1 MPVASAFGKEVRRQI
16 SSSLGRFLAIAIMA
30 ALGCGFYAGLRMT
43 PIDMALSADSYLDE
57 TNSSDLRVASSLGLD
72 EDSLD
77 LLRGIEG
84 VSGVQGQRR
93 ADAFAQVDGSRYV
106 VRVHELDMDAARASD
121 CSSGAAAT
129 SGDADYIDR
138 PVLVEGAWPAA
149 DDECVLG
156 ADAVL
161 DHPAAVG
168 LTVEIVQMKDDVADT
183 FVVQKFKVVG
193 LVRSSA
199 YLSTSDM
206 GSSDLGDGNIDDY
219 LYVGRGAFAD
229 DVPYASALVTVAGAK
244 ELSYPSDAYDAR
256 VGEVAGRIEALKGRL
271 ADVRLSSVKA
281 DAQAQLDEKKADFE
295 RERDEA
301 NKKLDEAKA
310 QLDSSKAELDA
321 SEEKLVQGKETLD
334 ATRAELLSNQE
345 QLAAKAAEL
354 DAARAQLAAQRAQA
368 KEELD
373 AAQAQ
378 AGMLSGSAR
387 TAALA
392 QVSER
397 RTQAQAEF
405 DAAQAKLDAASAQI
419 EQAAMQ
425 LSAGFAA
432 YADGVATSDAGVASW
447 EEGYAKW
454 LSGLSEYESSRSE
467 ADAKFA
473 DAEREIASAQAN
485 IDAVETP
492 DLYVL
497 DRSKNEGTASFK
509 ADSER
514 MDKIAQVFPLIF
526 FLVAALV
533 SLTTMTRMV
542 DEERL
547 VIGTHK
553 ALGYTGARIAS
564 KYLVYALVASLAGCI
579 VGMAALTQFLPRFII
594 DAYSIVY
601 ALPVCLSPIDIP
613 LAALAAGLAIGI
625 TLLATLGAVA
635 ASLRETPAALL
646 LPRAPKPGKRIL
658 LERVRPLWRRF
669 SFSAKVTARNLFR
682 YKQRF
687 FMAVVGIAG
696 CTALLL
702 TGLGLHDGIN
712 DIIDKQFG
720 ELNAYNLTVQLDE
733 GAGEESHEALNR
745 ALSDSSLVERFTQA
759 GQERVL
765 VECDGVADEQTTF
778 VVPADPLGFSDYV
791 RLRERVGGEALS
803 LFADGAIV
811 SEKLA
816 SQAGVQ
822 VGDTLRFFVQDDAG
836 ERTGQVRELRVCG
849 ICEYYTGNYA
859 FMTSAV
865 YEEAMGVAP
874 EMNSVFASAPG
885 DQAARTALADE
896 LLAIDGVSVASYTDE
911 AIGTYRTMLSTVE
924 TVVYVLVAAAAL
936 LAFVVLY
943 NLTNINITE
952 RVREIA
958 TLKVLGFTSREVNM
972 YVFRETLILT
982 VVGALFGCLLGM
994 WMEGF
999 VIQTAEVSQVMFG
1012 REIHL
1017 PSFAIAL
1024 ALTIGFS
1031 LVVTLFM
1038 RRKLAR
1044 IDMVESLKSVE

>member
-1 MPVASAFGKEVRRQI
+1 MASAFGKEMRRQI
-16 SSSLGRFLAIAIMA
+16 ASSLGRFLAIAIMA

-43 PIDMALSADSYLDE
+43 PIDMALSADAYFDE
-57 TNSSDLRVASSLGLD
+57 TNFSDLRVASTLGLD
-72 EDSLD
+72 EDCLG
-77 LLRGIEG
+77 LLRGIDG
-84 VSGVQGQRR
+84 VADVQGVRR
-93 ADAFAQVDGSRYV
+93 ADAFATIDGTRYV
-106 VRVHELDMDAARASD
+106 VRAQELDMDAARAGGE
-121 CSSGAAAT
+121 SGAAE
-129 SGDADYIDR
+129 SGDDAACIDR
-138 PVLVEGAWPAA
+138 PVLVEGEWPSA

-161 DHPAAVG
+161 DAAPQVG
-168 LTVEIVQMKDDVADT
+168 SVVEIVQMKDDPADT
-183 FVVQKFKVVG
+183 FSVRKFRVSG

-199 YLSTSDM
+199 YLSTSDL
-206 GSSDLGDGNIDDY
+206 GVSDLGDGNVDDY
-219 LYVGRGAFAD
+219 LYVGRAAFCD
-229 DVPYASALVTVAGAK
+229 DVPCSYALLTVDGARA
-244 ELSYPSDAYDAR
+244 LSYPSAAYDALVGPVKQR
-256 VGEVAGRIEALKGRL
+256 VEDARAQL
-271 ADVRLSSVKA
+271 AQTRRDNVKA
-281 DAQAQLDEKKADFE
+281 DAQATLDEKKGDFA
-295 RERDEA
+295 RERDDA
-301 NKKLDEAKA
+301 NARLDQAKA
-310 QLDSSKAELDA
+310 ELDSSKEELDA
-321 SEEKLVQGKETLD
+321 TRGTLDAGASTLD
-334 ATRAELLSNQE
+334 ATRAELLESQDRLSAGIDEFNRSCADLEARQE
-345 QLAAKAAEL
+345 QAASEFSQAAL
-354 DAARAQLAAQRAQA
+354 QARALPEPAASAALAEISERQ
-368 KEELD
+368 K
-373 AAQAQ
+373 AAQASFAAAAAQ
-378 AGMLSGSAR
+378 LDEAAAQLEEGSA
-387 TAALA
+387 
-392 QVSER
+392 
-397 RTQAQAEF
+397 
-405 DAAQAKLDAASAQI
+405 
-419 EQAAMQ
+419 Q
-425 LSAGFAA
+425 LSAGIAA
-432 YADGVATSDAGVASW
+432 YTQAVGQSDAGVAAW

-454 LSGLSEYESSRSE
+454 RSGLSEYESSRAE
-467 ADAKFA
+467 ADEKLA
-473 DAEREIASAQAN
+473 DAEREIASAQAD

-492 DLYVL
+492 EVYVL
-497 DRSKNEGTASFK
+497 DRSKNEGAASFK
-509 ADSER
+509 ADTER
-514 MDKIAQVFPLIF
+514 MDQIAQVFPLIF

-553 ALGYTGARIAS
+553 ALGYTGLQIAS
-564 KYLVYALVASLAGCI
+564 KYLVYAFVASASGCI
-579 VGMAALTQFLPRFII
+579 VGIAALTQFLPRFII

-601 ALPVCLSPIDIP
+601 ALPVCLSPIDVP
-613 LAALAAGLAIGI
+613 LAALAAGLAVGI
-625 TLLATLGAVA
+625 TLLATVAAVA

-720 ELNAYNLTVQLDE
+720 DLNAYNLTVQLDD
-733 GAGEESHEALNR
+733 GADGESHEALEQ
-745 ALSDSSLVERFTQA
+745 ALSDSPLVERFTRAAQ
-759 GQERVL
+759 QRVL
-765 VECDGVADEQTTF
+765 VECPDAADEQTTF
-778 VVPADPLGFSDYV
+778 VVPDDPQAFSDYV
-791 RLRERVGGEALS
+791 RLRERVGGETLS
-803 LFADGAIV
+803 LPAAGAVV

-822 VGDTLRFFVQDDAG
+822 AGDVMRFYTQDDAG
-836 ERTGQVRELRVCG
+836 ERTGEARELLVCG

-859 FMTSAV
+859 FMSASA
-865 YEEAMGVAP
+865 YEDAFGAAP

-885 DQAARTALADE
+885 TASERSALADE
-896 LLAIDGVSVASYTDE
+896 VLAIDGVSVASFTDE
-911 AIGTYRTMLSTVE
+911 TIGTYRTMLSTVE

-958 TLKVLGFTSREVNM
+958 TLKVLGFTGREVNM

-982 VVGALFGCLLGM
+982 VVGALAGCVLGV

-1012 REIHL
+1012 REIHVA
-1017 PSFAIAL
+1017 SFAIAL
-1024 ALTIGFS
+1024 ALTIAFS